1 MKVSKKDES
10 LARSLLMI
18 SLHTQGF
25 PEDRVAERV
34 NEAWPGLLQ
43 QAKDINNVA
52 RYIQYD
58 LVGHT
63 TEEEIKR
70 WSDQD

>member
-18 SLHTQGF
+18 HLFNNGF
-25 PEDRVAERV
+25 PEDRIDERV
-34 NEAWPGLLQ
+34 NEAWPGELQ
-43 QAKDINNVA
+43 HAKDLNSIA
-52 RYIQYD
+52 RSIQYD

-70 WSDQD
+70 WSD